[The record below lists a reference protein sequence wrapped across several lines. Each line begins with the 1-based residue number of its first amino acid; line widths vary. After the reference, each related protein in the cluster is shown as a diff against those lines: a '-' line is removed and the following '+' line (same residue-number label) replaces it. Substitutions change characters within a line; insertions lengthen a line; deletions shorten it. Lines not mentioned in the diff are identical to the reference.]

1 MLIHFALTCLAVAG
15 ATILWRTIKD
25 DHPRFKKFIVNLPL
39 VGPALQCGICV
50 SYWFSLVALALV
62 DPLPG
67 WRPVLPYDLGLFEP
81 AIILGLMWFALG
93 TAVLFARSLIIVQIE
108 AGGILK
114 HRHLAIHA
122 PK

>member
-1 MLIHFALTCLAVAG
+1 MITHFILTTLAVAG
-15 ATILWRTIKD
+15 ATILWRTVKD
-25 DHPRFKKFIVNLPL
+25 DFPAFKKFVIGLPL

-50 SYWFSLVALALV
+50 SYWFSLAAIALIN
-62 DPLPG
+62 PLPG
-67 WRPVLPYDLGLFEP
+67 WYPVLPYDLGAFE
-81 AIILGLMWFALG
+81 AFLVLGIQWFALG
-93 TAVLFARSLIIVQIE
+93 TAVLFTRSLIILQLE